1 MLIIWYGSALFL
13 GFAGL
18 TLGAMWLWW
27 WSRQWR
33 GIRRPVRE
41 KMLRPPGNSLREQLE
56 KLDEDF
62 MGPFLFAVV
71 LPAIIPIFIAA
82 RPVLLRPIGARE
94 AWLGLILGLAAWLPS
109 CYGLLRVLRK
119 RSDHFLGYQG
129 EVAVAESLQEL
140 ARLGCYVFHDLQP
153 DKLQRDKRWNIDH
166 LVVAPDSVLV
176 VETKTRRKRSRT
188 DDRAAHEVIF
198 DGRVLHFPGW
208 SDTHGLEQ
216 AERNAGWV
224 RDYLSKALA
233 EPVKVEPV
241 LALPGWWVR
250 RKGRG
255 QVYVVNPK
263 EVRALVRGRGGQM
276 ISPEKAKRMRQIA
289 HALEQ
294 KCRDVEF

>member
-1 MLIIWYGSALFL
+1 MQTIWYGSGLFIV
-13 GFAGL
+13 FAGM
-18 TLGAMWLWW
+18 TVGAMALWR
-27 WSRQWR
+27 WSRDLR

-56 KLDEDF
+56 KLDDDF
-62 MGPFLFAVV
+62 VGPFLFAVILPPTV
-71 LPAIIPIFIAA
+71 GVLIGLKTALYRPLPASDAVA
-82 RPVLLRPIGARE
+82 
-94 AWLGLILGLAAWLPS
+94 GLILGLLFWVPS
-109 CYGLLRVLRK
+109 CWWLSRVIRK
-119 RSDHFLGYQG
+119 RGDHFLGYQG
-129 EVAVAESLQEL
+129 EVLVAENLQEL
-140 ARLGCYVFHDLQP
+140 ARQGCYIFHDLQP
-153 DKLQRDKRWNIDH
+153 EKSWNIDH
-166 LVVAPDSVLV
+166 IVVAPDSVLV
-176 VETKTRRKRSRT
+176 VETKTRRKRSQS
-188 DDRAAHEVIF
+188 DDRAAHEVTF

-216 AERNAGWV
+216 AERNAAWV

-255 QVYVVNPK
+255 KVYVVNPK

-276 ISPEKAKRMRQIA
+276 ISPEKAKRMQQIA
-289 HALEQ
+289 YALEQ

>member
-1 MLIIWYGSALFL
+1 MLTIWYGLALFGVFL
-13 GFAGL
+13 GI
-18 TLGAMWLWW
+18 TVGAVKLWG
-27 WSRQWR
+27 WSRDLR

-56 KLDEDF
+56 KLDED
-62 MGPFLFAVV
+62 MALPFLFAVV
-71 LPAIIPIFIAA
+71 LPPATAIAIAVK
-82 RPVLLRPIGARE
+82 PVLFQPISTTQ
-94 AWLGLILGLAAWLPS
+94 AWVGLVVGLTYWLPS
-109 CYGLLRVLRK
+109 CYWLIRAVRR

-129 EVAVAESLQEL
+129 EVLVAESLHEL
-140 ARLGCYVFHDLQP
+140 ARKGCYVFHDLQP
-153 DKLQRDKRWNIDH
+153 DKSWNVDH
-166 LVVAPDSVLV
+166 IVVAPDSVLV
-176 VETKTRRKRSRT
+176 VETKTRRKRSRN
-188 DDRAAHEVIF
+188 DDRAAHEVVF

-216 AERNAGWV
+216 AERNASWV
-224 RDYLSKALA
+224 RDYLSSALA

-255 QVYVVNPK
+255 NVYVVNPK
-263 EVRALVRGRGGQM
+263 EMRALVRERGGQM
-276 ISPEKAKRMRQIA
+276 ISPEKARRMQQIA